1 MLVACECV
9 CLQEAEDAG
18 EDYERQKML
27 QTSASELERKQR
39 KRKKKNPDTGFA
51 GELHSLSLSPSTQPS
66 LLPLSPPSY
75 PLSHTLA
82 LTDYAQ
88 AQFRQYDR
96 LTKQLK
102 PDMEIYEKQKM
113 EM

>member
-1 MLVACECV
+1 MRERTMRDRRCCRRRPLTWRGCRGRGRRRTPTPASLVSS
-9 CLQEAEDAG
+9 
-18 EDYERQKML
+18 
-27 QTSASELERKQR
+27 T
-39 KRKKKNPDTGFA
+39 
-51 GELHSLSLSPSTQPS
+51 HSLSPS
-66 LLPLSPPSY
+66 LLPSAAC
-75 PLSHTLA
+75 HTVP

>member
-51 GELHSLSLSPSTQPS
+51 GELHSLSLS
-66 LLPLSPPSY
+66 LLPLSPPSFHSAL
-75 PLSHTLA
+75 PPTHCHTL
-82 LTDYAQ
+82 LPSQTMH
-88 AQFRQYDR
+88 R
-96 LTKQLK
+96 LSSGSMI
-102 PDMEIYEKQKM
+102 D
-113 EM
+113 

>member
-27 QTSASELERKQR
+27 QTSASDLERLQR

-51 GELHSLSLSPSTQPS
+51 GELHTLSLP
-66 LLPLSPPSY
+66 PLSPPSY
-75 PLSHTLA
+75 PVPLSHCSPHRLCTGA
-82 LTDYAQ
+82 IQ
-88 AQFRQYDR
+88 AV
-96 LTKQLK
+96 
-102 PDMEIYEKQKM
+102 
-113 EM
+113 